1 MIHLEF
7 GEVASSGAICGSMLL
22 SENRIYCERKENP
35 SAS

>member
-7 GEVASSGAICGSMLL
+7 GEVASSEATCSSMLL
-22 SENRIYCERKENP
+22 GENRIYSERKENP